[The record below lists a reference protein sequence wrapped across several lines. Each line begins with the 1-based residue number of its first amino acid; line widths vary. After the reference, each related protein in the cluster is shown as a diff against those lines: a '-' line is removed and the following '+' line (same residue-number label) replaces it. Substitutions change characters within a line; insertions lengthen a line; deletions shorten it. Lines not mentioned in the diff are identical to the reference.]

1 MKLRQI
7 SVFVENRTGR
17 VAEVSKLLGDGGVN
31 IRVVSLA
38 DTHDFGIIR
47 LIVNDVDK
55 ALQILRDNKFTA
67 LDTEVVAIEIDDE
80 PGGLAKILE
89 ELSAQGVNI
98 EYLYGFVERPGEK
111 AILVFRFEDIPH
123 AVKVLEQRGV
133 RILSGEQLYEL

>member
-17 VAEVSKLLGDGGVN
+17 VAEVTRLLGKGGIN

-55 ALQILRDNKFTA
+55 ALQILRDNQFTA
-67 LDTEVVAIEIDDE
+67 LDTEVVAVEIPDE

-89 ELSAQGVNI
+89 YLGHNNVNI
-98 EYLYGFVERPGEK
+98 EYLYGFVERPGEQ
-111 AILVFRFEDIPH
+111 AILIFRFEELDH
-123 AVKVLEQRGV
+123 AVRVLTEQGAK
-133 RILSGEQLYEL
+133 ILSGKQLYEL